1 MVKRIRK
8 VAEERLLVN
17 QEAKDLKLKNLSG
30 EIHICKIKLMIKG
43 NVIKQGSHV
52 KMLKIKKSM

>member
-30 EIHICKIKLMIKG
+30 EIHICKMKLRS
-43 NVIKQGSHV
+43 VIKQGFHV
-52 KMLKIKKSM
+52 KMLIIRKSM

>member
-30 EIHICKIKLMIKG
+30 EIHICKMKSNKKLRS
-43 NVIKQGSHV
+43 QTP
-52 KMLKIKKSM
+52 L